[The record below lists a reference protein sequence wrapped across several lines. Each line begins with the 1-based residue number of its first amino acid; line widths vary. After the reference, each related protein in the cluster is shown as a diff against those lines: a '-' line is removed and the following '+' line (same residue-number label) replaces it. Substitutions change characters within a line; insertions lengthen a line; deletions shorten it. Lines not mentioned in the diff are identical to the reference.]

1 MAKLEDVPNEFI
13 RTEIEEFVE
22 RDDERARM
30 IDMFSACS
38 RRTYS
43 DVAIAWKPSK
53 PENMSIS
60 EIAMRCGWLSCSPLF
75 SVTIPVNACSTG
87 SMAGRAASGPVW
99 PKPEI
104 E

>member
-38 RRTYS
+38 PEMLQ
-43 DVAIAWKPSK
+43 IAAQKTP
-53 PENMSIS
+53 M
-60 EIAMRCGWLSCSPLF
+60 
-75 SVTIPVNACSTG
+75 
-87 SMAGRAASGPVW
+87 
-99 PKPEI
+99 
-104 E
+104 